1 MLCEILLQIFKNR
14 SLWTFP
20 FTYIKGAISEM
31 LRLNNKNSFHLVT
44 STAACAALIVLMAVY
59 LFQRTASFAVWDQ
72 LAYFETAVL
81 LCGGIFLFVAAVWLL
96 FRNNVKYEAVF
107 FWLVLSLGLLYMLII
122 TPMAVPDE
130 HFHYSNSYRIYNILM
145 GMEHPE
151 TMIYQNDPDLL
162 HHHNTVSGYTRLLE
176 DFGGAMP
183 EDAPFDSYTRLAAY
197 PMCYAPQV
205 LGIFIGRLLNRNFI
219 TLFELGRFFNLL
231 TYAFFVYV
239 AVKQI
244 PRFKVLLGIISMTPM
259 ALQQAASFSTDSFIN
274 GLSFVLIA
282 YACKMIWS
290 EQPIERR
297 DVIVSIATATFLAPT
312 KVIYCGILLLYF
324 LIPSGNF
331 SDPKGKIKFLCAIV
345 GVAGVLIL
353 LFQLSS
359 ILTLQNSSEA
369 AKNWEGQENYNLAF
383 VLSHPL
389 ETIQIFWNT
398 LTELG
403 EFWCYQ
409 AVGVRLCGMT
419 LFISDSTIAAYILA
433 IFAAVFDT
441 FETNRQKVTW
451 GLRIACLLATCAIVG
466 LTMAAMFLGWTSN
479 TRDLIAGVQG
489 RYFIPAMP
497 LVMIALS
504 VPQIRI
510 PDKVIRY
517 LVIFAGAL
525 NIQVIAEVLRITM
538 QAIIVW

>member
-1 MLCEILLQIFKNR
+1 
-14 SLWTFP
+14 
-20 FTYIKGAISEM
+20 M
-31 LRLNNKNSFHLVT
+31 LRLNKKNSFHLAT

-59 LFQRTASFAVWDQ
+59 LFQRTATFTVWDQ

-81 LCGGIFLFVAAVWLL
+81 LCGGISLLASAAWLL
-96 FRNNVKYEAVF
+96 FRNDVKYEAVF
-107 FWLVLSLGLLYMLII
+107 FWLVLSLGLLYMLTI

-145 GMEHPE
+145 GREHPE
-151 TMIYQNDPDLL
+151 TMIYQNDPVLL
-162 HHHNTVSGYTRLLE
+162 EHHNTVSGYTRLLE

-183 EDAPFDSYTRLAAY
+183 EDAPFDSYNRLAAY
-197 PMCYAPQV
+197 PLCYVPQV
-205 LGIFIGRLLNRNFI
+205 LAILIGRFLNRNFI

-239 AVKQI
+239 AVKNI
-244 PRFKVLLGIISMTPM
+244 PRFKVLLGIISMMPM
-259 ALQQAASFSTDSFIN
+259 ALQQAASFSTDPFIN

-282 YACKMIWS
+282 YGCKMIWA
-290 EQPIERR
+290 EHPIERR
-297 DVIVSIATATFLAPT
+297 DVIAAIATAAFLAPA

-324 LIPSGNF
+324 LIPSRNF
-331 SDPKGKIKFLCAIV
+331 SRPKEKIKFLCVIIAA
-345 GVAGVLIL
+345 AGAMIL

-359 ILTLQNSSEA
+359 ILTLQNSSESA
-369 AKNWEGQENYNLAF
+369 LNWEGKKNYNLAF

-389 ETIQIFWNT
+389 ETIRIFWNT
-398 LTELG
+398 LTEFA

-433 IFAAVFDT
+433 IFTAVFDT

-451 GLRIACLLATCAIVG
+451 GLRIACLLAAFAIVC
-466 LTMAAMFLGWTSN
+466 LTMTAMFLGCTSN
-479 TRDLIAGVQG
+479 TRDQIVGVQG

-504 VPQIRI
+504 IPQIRI
-510 PDKVIRY
+510 PDKAIRY

-525 NIQVIAEVLRITM
+525 NIQVIAEILRITM